1 MSRETLEKILDLARW
16 APSGD
21 NTQPWRFEIVS
32 DSRAAIHGFDTRR
45 HVLYDFDGHASHM
58 AHGALLETLR
68 LAATRFGLE
77 ARWSLRPGSPDEA
90 PLYDVAFSPADIR
103 EDPLVRHIESRCV
116 QRRAMRAAPL
126 APAWKDALT
135 AAVGSGYTLRFF
147 ESFAERLAIARLL
160 WQSAGIRLTCPE
172 AYPVHRDIIEWN
184 ARYSADR
191 IPDSAVGVDPATT
204 LLMRWV
210 MQRWE
215 RVEFFNKYLGGTIIP
230 RVQLDFIPGLACA
243 AHILMR
249 PAEAPEGLIGHVQAG
264 VALQRLWLTATS
276 LGLRLQPEMTPLIFR
291 WYARAGRS
299 FSALPGTEDR
309 ALKLA
314 ARFENIAGAKADER
328 FSFFCRVGQSRS
340 PYARSLR
347 RALGALLLTSLP
359 ESEIVE

>member
-1 MSRETLEKILDLARW
+1 MSREILEKILDLARW

-32 DSRAAIHGFDTRR
+32 DACVVLHGFDTRG

-77 ARWSLRPGSPDEA
+77 ARWSLRPGSPDDA
-90 PLYDVAFSPADIR
+90 PVYDVAFSLADIG
-103 EDPLVRHIESRCV
+103 EDPLVRHVESRCV
-116 QRRAMRAAPL
+116 QRRAMRTAPL
-126 APAWKDALT
+126 GQASKDALK
-135 AAVGSGYTLRFF
+135 AAVGGGYTLRFF
-147 ESFAERLAIARLL
+147 ESFAERFAVARLL

-191 IPDSAVGVDPATT
+191 IPDRAVGVDPATT

-210 MQRWE
+210 MRRWE

-243 AHILMR
+243 AHLLMR
-249 PAEAPEGLIGHVQAG
+249 PAKAPEGLADHVRAG
-264 VALQRLWLTATS
+264 VALQRLWLTAAS
-276 LGLRLQPEMTPLIFR
+276 LGLYLQPQMTPLIFR
-291 WYARAGRS
+291 WYARAGRE
-299 FSALPGTEDR
+299 FSALPGIGDR
-309 ALKLA
+309 ARALA
-314 ARFENIAGAKADER
+314 ARFEAIAGAKEDDC
-328 FSFFCRVGQSRS
+328 FSFFCRVGRSR
-340 PYARSLR
+340 PPHARSLR
-347 RALGALLLTSLP
+347 KALDELILIGDTD
-359 ESEIVE
+359 